1 MFVYVVTEHTPIET
15 FVLGVYTHKT
25 DAMAEV
31 SRRFDAELD
40 GCPDVPEE
48 FAWTD
53 HNGGCLGDCSAE
65 SGWVYW
71 NITPKEVN

>member
-15 FVLGVYTHKT
+15 YVLGVYAKKV

-31 SRRFDAELD
+31 SRRFDNELD
-40 GCPDVPEE
+40 EFLDVPEE
-48 FAWTD
+48 FVRLD

-71 NITPKEVN
+71 NITEKEVL